1 MAQNEKQWHQRFL
14 KYMEAIVKNPNYKGL
29 SIKKKPDGSYA
40 WIATA
45 KSDVGQQRIDWC
57 ITKAQ
62 ELDFVVEHEAY
73 PGMYAD
79 VMLEIHPTKWKVCQI
94 CGKEMS
100 LYYHYPNANFLKS
113 LNKAFNSDFSD
124 CDHIGDIWDELLS
137 RGIRKIDI
145 ASFLINK
152 GGLDLD
158 ARTSDKDEIIDAL
171 EFACRKG
178 DKKCLGPGAM
188 SNFPDR
194 YDGFHTYNRCCRAT
208 QDKGR
213 SKENL
218 KSYTKDRRAYEYWSD
233 GNIHAANQFMGSS
246 FFDGTSADHIGPIS
260 LGFVHDPRYLQ
271 PMPGGDNSSKRD
283 RLQIVDIESIIKT
296 EARTGVYPMSW
307 QSKLIWEFIRNNY
320 TTNPNKVPTI
330 YRDAL
335 KQNMANFMFILLT
348 ILETCPKNGEDFLVS
363 AFLETNYDYFKYS
376 YSFNDKGE
384 IVGKTDRHY
393 TDRNQYETDRYRRI
407 AIEAVYDYSEKDN
420 RHNRHDLTSTEIATL
435 KSICTQIESS
445 TSVTKCKSLIINL
458 VETVEKRIIRS
469 L

>member
-1 MAQNEKQWHQRFL
+1 MAQDEKQWHRRFL
-14 KYMEAIVKNPNYKGL
+14 RYMDEIVNHPNYKGL
-29 SIKKKPDGSYA
+29 PIKKKPDGSYA

-45 KSDVGQQRIDWC
+45 KSEIGQQRIDWC
-57 ITKAQ
+57 IDKAQ
-62 ELDFVVEHEAY
+62 ELDFVAKHEAY

-79 VMLEIHPTKWKVCQI
+79 VMLEIHPSKWKVCQI

-113 LNKAFNSDFSD
+113 LNKKFGTDFSD
-124 CDHIGDIWDELLS
+124 CNHISDIWDELINQ
-137 RGIRKIDI
+137 GVRKLDI
-145 ASFLINK
+145 AAFLISK
-152 GGLDLD
+152 GNLNLDVHT
-158 ARTSDKDEIIDAL
+158 AEKDEIIDAL
-171 EFACRKG
+171 EYACRKG

-260 LGFVHDPRYLQ
+260 LGFVHDSRYLQ
-271 PMPGGDNSSKRD
+271 PMPSGDNSSKRD
-283 RLQIVDIESIIKT
+283 RLHIVDIESIIET
-296 EARTGVYPMSW
+296 ENRTGVYPMSW
-307 QSKLIWEFIRNNY
+307 QSKLLWEYIKENY
-320 TTNPNKVPTI
+320 KMNPNKVSTV

-335 KQNMANFMFILLT
+335 KQNMTNFMFILLS
-348 ILETCPKNGEDFLVS
+348 ILETCSNNGEDFLVS
-363 AFLETNYDYFKYS
+363 AFLEPNYEYFKYS
-376 YSFNDKGE
+376 YTFNEKGE
-384 IVGKTDRHY
+384 IIAKTDRHY
-393 TDRNQYETDRYRRI
+393 TERNQYETDRYRRI
-407 AIEAVYDYSEKDN
+407 AIEAVYDYNEKDN
-420 RHNRHDLTSTEIATL
+420 RHNKNNLTSSECEDL
-435 KSICTQIESS
+435 KFICNSIENGVSF
-445 TSVTKCKSLIINL
+445 KDCKQLVISLM
-458 VETVEKRIIRS
+458 ETIQKRIIIS

>member
-1 MAQNEKQWHQRFL
+1 MATDEKQWHPRFL
-14 KYMEAIVKNPNYKGL
+14 KYMEKIANHPNYKGL
-29 SIKKKPDGSYA
+29 AIKKKPNGSYA

-45 KSDVGQQRIDWC
+45 KSEIGQQRIDWC
-57 ITKAQ
+57 ITKGQ
-62 ELDFVVEHEAY
+62 DLGFIIEHEAY

-113 LNKAFNSDFSD
+113 LNKQFNSDYSD
-124 CDHIGDIWDELLS
+124 CDHISDIWDDLINN
-137 RGIRKIDI
+137 GVKKIAI

-152 GGLDLD
+152 GSLDLD
-158 ARTSDKDEIIDAL
+158 AKTATKEDIIDAL
-171 EFACRKG
+171 EYACRKG

-233 GNIHAANQFMGSS
+233 GNIHAANQFMGSN

-271 PMPGGDNSSKRD
+271 PMPSGDNSSKRD
-283 RLQIVDIESIIKT
+283 RLQVVDIESIIET
-296 EARTGVYPMSW
+296 ENRTKVYPMSW
-307 QSKLIWEFIRNNY
+307 QSKLIWEFIRANY
-320 TTNPNKVPTI
+320 DKHPEKVPTV

-335 KQNMANFMFILLT
+335 KQNMANFMYILRT
-348 ILETCPKNGEDFLVS
+348 ILETCPSSGEDFLVS
-363 AFLETNYDYFKYS
+363 AFLEPNYEYFKYS
-376 YSFNDKGE
+376 YSFNAKGE
-384 IVGKTDRHY
+384 IVSQVPRHY
-393 TDRNQYETDRYRRI
+393 TDRNQYETDRYKRI
-407 AIEAVYDYSEKDN
+407 AIESVYDYSEKDN
-420 RHNRHDLTSTEIATL
+420 RNNKNDLTASEMTAL
-435 KSICTQIESS
+435 KSVCSSIERVSDVKACKQLVTQ
-445 TSVTKCKSLIINL
+445 L
-458 VETVEKRIIRS
+458 VEKIEERIIRS